1 MSVPRAKH
9 PAARVPPAPE
19 HGSDPPPGGRR
30 PPPLAVPRAGV
41 SAGMFGAPAAAWLV
55 TPLLGAMV
63 VGAEL
68 AVVLIVVFTALFG
81 SSEISDRAFRLLRWA
96 WNRSEPPP
104 GTPVRARRNAAGPGR
119 RG

>member
-9 PAARVPPAPE
+9 PAADVPTAPD
-19 HGSDPPPGGRR
+19 HGSDPAPVARR
-30 PPPLAVPRAGV
+30 PSALTVPRAGV
-41 SAGMFGAPAAAWLV
+41 SAGAFGAPAAAWLV

-63 VGAEL
+63 VGSEL

-96 WNRSEPPP
+96 WNRSEPSP
-104 GTPVRARRNAAGPGR
+104 GTPLRARRNPTGPGKH
-119 RG
+119 G